1 MDKRINKKIEQWV
14 SEFKD
19 DIKDKA
25 TELGLTNDNNLS
37 KLVQYIYDYERLA
50 LIKEDF
56 MKRKRVKNIVHL
68 ADRCCAKRANG
79 EQCTRQRKEGCEF
92 CGTHSKGVPHGY
104 MADEGSAMVLQT
116 TQKLEVIAEEIK
128 GIVYYIDKFNNVYKT
143 EDILAER
150 ENPQIIAKCVKTE
163 RGYTIPELG
172 LV

>member
-1 MDKRINKKIEQWV
+1 
-14 SEFKD
+14 
-19 DIKDKA
+19 
-25 TELGLTNDNNLS
+25 
-37 KLVQYIYDYERLA
+37 
-50 LIKEDF
+50 
-56 MKRKRVKNIVHL
+56 
-68 ADRCCAKRANG
+68 
-79 EQCTRQRKEGCEF
+79 
-92 CGTHSKGVPHGY
+92 
-104 MADEGSAMVLQT
+104 MADEGTETVLQT